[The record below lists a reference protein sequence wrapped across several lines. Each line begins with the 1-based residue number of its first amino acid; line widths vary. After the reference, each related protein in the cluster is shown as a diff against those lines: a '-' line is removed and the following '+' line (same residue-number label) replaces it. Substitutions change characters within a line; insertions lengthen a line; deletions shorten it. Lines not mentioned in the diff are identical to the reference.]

1 MFVPISAYKLVRF
14 LLYLQ
19 SFVGWLMSYLRYMC
33 LFVHS
38 GVQQCIRLLYPMLQV
53 SLDCPYLI
61 APSVFSD
68 FYIFMIYMN
77 AITDMILT
85 INISHF
91 SGFNYIHILP
101 CKNIVCINFK

>member
-1 MFVPISAYKLVRF
+1 L
-14 LLYLQ
+14 
-19 SFVGWLMSYLRYMC
+19 SYLRYMC